1 MPRTPRSPPL
11 PQPLWVFITF
21 VFFVCRNK
29 FIFYFR
35 FFTRDLSH
43 CARLSFLKSDFS
55 LASQLNLLRLFG
67 AHVCTFNE
75 IPWVALLFLV
85 IFPTVLSLFLSRP
98 TTPTC
103 PATPQLLSFPEHNWS
118 ELFIYNCK
126 SHATPSAAG
135 GVPRVFEFLAGPF
148 AGYPFKLGS
157 FSFIFSGN

>member
-1 MPRTPRSPPL
+1 MHLPRRPPL
-11 PQPLWVFITF
+11 RQPLWVFITF

-55 LASQLNLLRLFG
+55 LASQLNVLRLFG

-85 IFPTVLSLFLSRP
+85 IFPTVLSLARPRPHAQQLPSYFPSLSIIEVNCLFTIVNRM
-98 TTPTC
+98 
-103 PATPQLLSFPEHNWS
+103 QLLR
-118 ELFIYNCK
+118 
-126 SHATPSAAG
+126 
-135 GVPRVFEFLAGPF
+135 PRGAFREYSNSWLGPLQ
-148 AGYPFKLGS
+148 GIHL
-157 FSFIFSGN
+157 N

>member
-1 MPRTPRSPPL
+1 MLRTPRSPPL

-43 CARLSFLKSDFS
+43 CARLSFLICDFS

-85 IFPTVLSLFLSRP
+85 IFPTALSLSFARPRPHAQQLQLSIIEVNCLFTIVNRM
-98 TTPTC
+98 
-103 PATPQLLSFPEHNWS
+103 QLL
-118 ELFIYNCK
+118 
-126 SHATPSAAG
+126 G
-135 GVPRVFEFLAGPF
+135 PRGAFREYSNSWLGPLQ
-148 AGYPFKLGS
+148 GIQL
-157 FSFIFSGN
+157 N